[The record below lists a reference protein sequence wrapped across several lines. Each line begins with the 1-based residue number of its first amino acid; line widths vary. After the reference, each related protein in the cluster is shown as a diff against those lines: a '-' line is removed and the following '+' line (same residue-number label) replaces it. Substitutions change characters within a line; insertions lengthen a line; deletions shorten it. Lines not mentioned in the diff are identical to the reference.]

1 VREAVAL
8 LPMNAF
14 LVSVHPGCG
23 RGCGSLI
30 EGRAESWVCW
40 GKSIGLERWSI
51 VAVAKVPS
59 MQCRQPDD
67 VPSGAL
73 GEIDEIDVSV
83 GSTETGKHGLQSKS
97 LES

>member
-1 VREAVAL
+1 
-8 LPMNAF
+8 
-14 LVSVHPGCG
+14 
-23 RGCGSLI
+23 
-30 EGRAESWVCW
+30 
-40 GKSIGLERWSI
+40 
-51 VAVAKVPS
+51 